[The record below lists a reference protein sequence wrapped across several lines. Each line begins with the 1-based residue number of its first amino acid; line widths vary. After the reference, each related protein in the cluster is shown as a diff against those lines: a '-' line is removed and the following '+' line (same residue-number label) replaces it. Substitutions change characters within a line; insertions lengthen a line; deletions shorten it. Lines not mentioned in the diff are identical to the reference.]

1 MTINI
6 QINDTENKNNKDLKV
21 KINGKSIE
29 NELCSETVEEEFK
42 RKVKRSKASHINR
55 WVINEENCHL
65 IGMNAREFNRFI
77 DIPIVAVFLNDSGGI
92 LREEFF
98 RLIKRMPQLYA
109 EASDEYNSMRESN
122 V

>member
-1 MTINI
+1 M
-6 QINDTENKNNKDLKV
+6 EKDLKV

-29 NELCSETVEEEFK
+29 REPRSETVEEVFK

-65 IGMNAREFNRFI
+65 IGMNTREFNRFI
-77 DIPIVAVFLNDSGGI
+77 GIPIVAVFLNDSGGI

-109 EASDEYNSMRESN
+109 EASDEYNGVGVMPKEQ
-122 V
+122 

>member
-6 QINDTENKNNKDLKV
+6 QINDTDSNEKDLKV

-29 NELCSETVEEEFK
+29 SEPRLETVEEEFK
-42 RKVKRSKASHINR
+42 RKVKRSKSSHFNY
-55 WVINEENCHL
+55 WVINENNCHL
-65 IGMNAREFNRFI
+65 VGMNSREFNRFI
-77 DIPIVAVFLNDSGGI
+77 GIPIVAVFLNDSGGI

-109 EASDEYNSMRESN
+109 EASDEYNSIRENN

>member
-1 MTINI
+1 MIINI
-6 QINDTENKNNKDLKV
+6 AISDEQNLKEDLQV
-21 KINGKSIE
+21 RINGKKVVNKST
-29 NELCSETVEEEFK
+29 ETVEEVYD

-109 EASDEYNSMRESN
+109 EASDEYNRVESGA
-122 V
+122 